1 MGSIGSVLDT
11 GGFEGKLLIFS
22 YFYYLILKN

>member
-22 YFYYLILKN
+22 YFYLIFKN